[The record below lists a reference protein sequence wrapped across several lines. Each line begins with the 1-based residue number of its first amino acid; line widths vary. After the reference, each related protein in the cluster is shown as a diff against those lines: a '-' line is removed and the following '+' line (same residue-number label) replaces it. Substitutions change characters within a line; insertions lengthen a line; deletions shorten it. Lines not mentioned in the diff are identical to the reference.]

1 MLNQNFKIEDSIYPE
16 NIINEAI
23 IAFSEIANISYSSW
37 ILSIN
42 AESDIEEIFN
52 EFMNYVIALYNELS

>member
-23 IAFSEIANISYSSW
+23 IAFSEIANISYSSGT
-37 ILSIN
+37 LSIN

>member
-1 MLNQNFKIEDSIYPE
+1 MLNQNYKIEDSIYPE

-37 ILSIN
+37 TLSIN